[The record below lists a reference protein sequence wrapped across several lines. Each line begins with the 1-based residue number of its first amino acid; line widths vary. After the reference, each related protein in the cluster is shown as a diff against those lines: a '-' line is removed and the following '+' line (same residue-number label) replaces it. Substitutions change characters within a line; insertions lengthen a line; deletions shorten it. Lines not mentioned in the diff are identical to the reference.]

1 MYTNATASNLNLD
14 LYSKA
19 VGGRK
24 RQTKRYKGGLFT
36 PKKSGMAAKATN
48 SCIASCTKDAQIL
61 CKRTCTNAVDSTIDA
76 GPIKEHSK
84 IISTIYN
91 EIYEL
96 RSKNKKLVSDNL
108 KLQEMVEE
116 LNNEIDDRTRSR
128 RRRRR

>member
-1 MYTNATASNLNLD
+1 MYTNRTASNLNLD

-19 VGGRK
+19 VGGK

-36 PKKSGMAAKATN
+36 PKKSGMASKATN
-48 SCIASCTKDAQIL
+48 SCIASCTKDAQVL
-61 CKRTCTNAVDSTIDA
+61 CKRTCTNAVDSTIES

-84 IISTIYN
+84 IITTIYN

-96 RSKNKKLVSDNL
+96 RSKNKKLVTDNL
-108 KLQEMVEE
+108 KLQEIVDE
-116 LNNEIDDRTRSR
+116 LNDELDTRTRTR